1 MNILLVAVSRLLM
14 SVTKASYYYLH
25 QYDIICGTRPA
36 RSIAKYIPT
45 IPHVI
50 AAIVTS

>member
-1 MNILLVAVSRLLM
+1 MSILLIAGARLLM

-25 QYDIICGTRPA
+25 QYDMMCDTRPA
-36 RSIAKYIPT
+36 RSITKCIPT

-50 AAIVTS
+50 AAIVYS